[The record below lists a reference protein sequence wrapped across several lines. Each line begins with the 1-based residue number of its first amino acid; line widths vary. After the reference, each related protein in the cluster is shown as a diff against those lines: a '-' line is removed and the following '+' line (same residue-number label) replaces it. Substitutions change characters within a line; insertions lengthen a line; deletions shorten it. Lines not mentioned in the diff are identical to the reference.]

1 LDLLDFHMRAER
13 TPNPNSVKWVL
24 SVPLMEAGRS
34 AHFESPVGKDVSSL
48 AARLF
53 AIEGVTGVFF
63 ASNFVTVTKQ
73 AAVEWPGLAQA
84 LVDQIKDCAASGE
97 PTLGPAYEAVAAQDT
112 DEVATRIQRVLDEEI
127 RPYVAQDGGDVLFAG
142 FRDGIVEVYLQG
154 SCSGCPSST
163 ATLKMGI
170 ETRLREAIP
179 EVQEVVAIQ

>member
-1 LDLLDFHMRAER
+1 MDPLDFHMRAER

-24 SVPLMEAGRS
+24 STPLLEAGRS
-34 AHFESPVGKDVSSL
+34 AHFEAPVASEVSPL

-53 AIEGVTGVFF
+53 EIDGVAGVFLA
-63 ASNFVTVTKQ
+63 ASFVTVTKRPE
-73 AAVEWPGLAQA
+73 VDWPALAQP
-84 LVDQIKDCAASGE
+84 LVDAIKAFAASGE
-97 PTLGPAYEAVAAQDT
+97 DALGPAFDAGAAAAG
-112 DEVATRIQRVLDEEI
+112 DEIAQRIQRVLDEEI

-142 FRDGIVEVYLQG
+142 YRNGVVELYMQG

-170 ETRLREAIP
+170 EARLREAVP